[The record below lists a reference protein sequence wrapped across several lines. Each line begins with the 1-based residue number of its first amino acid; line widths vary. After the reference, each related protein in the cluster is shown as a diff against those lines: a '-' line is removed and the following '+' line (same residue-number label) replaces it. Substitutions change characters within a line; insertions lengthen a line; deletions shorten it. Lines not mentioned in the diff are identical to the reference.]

1 MPTTDDSFVASGP
14 ARTGFN
20 ASVEQGKKPF
30 DFGVTGF
37 GRKAGVLG
45 EAGLPGPLPASAF
58 SGFAGVIGYLLTT
71 SACTARRERLAASRI
86 LLPAFTVL
94 ETSSRASSVSRAT
107 AMARR
112 VYRSPARPFARPRFS
127 VPV

>member
-58 SGFAGVIGYLLTT
+58 SGFAGVIGISLNT
-71 SACTARRERLAASRI
+71 ACTVRRERLATSRI

-112 VYRSPARPFARPRFS
+112 AYRSPARPFVSPRFS

>member
-45 EAGLPGPLPASAF
+45 EAGLPAPLPASAF
-58 SGFAGVIGYLLTT
+58 SGLAGDRYI
-71 SACTARRERLAASRI
+71 
-86 LLPAFTVL
+86 P
-94 ETSSRASSVSRAT
+94 
-107 AMARR
+107 
-112 VYRSPARPFARPRFS
+112 
-127 VPV
+127 